1 MITFTNLHKINKIF
15 YFTTL
20 GLYLF
25 VYFGMLFQIVLGI
38 VQITI
43 AIILLAKM
51 RELSKE
57 KKRKIKLY
65 WLLVVITF
73 LLILTNSA
81 YVNDLGNFICLFL
94 FPMLIAT
101 YFYFLTANIT
111 SDSFL
116 KAEWKNL
123 ALFNYE
129 VDAKIL
135 EKYIPS
141 GTEIDLWNNK
151 CYVSLVGFMFRNTK
165 VLGLKVPFHINFEE
179 VNLRFYVKRFE
190 NGEWKRGVV
199 FIKEIVPKKAITF
212 IANTLYQEH
221 YETQKMRHEI
231 IENENTN
238 TFVYQW
244 KNKENWNTIQL
255 ETQKHPTEI
264 VTNSEAEFITEHYF
278 GYTKIDDEITF
289 EYKVQHPRWKQF
301 KVIDHKIDIDFQENY
316 GNDFEFLETT
326 IPNSIFLAEGSAIEV
341 KNKRK
346 LEIAH
351 LFTPR
356 GLNYEY

>member
-1 MITFTNLHKINKIF
+1 MN
-15 YFTTL
+15 
-20 GLYLF
+20 
-25 VYFGMLFQIVLGI
+25 
-38 VQITI
+38 
-43 AIILLAKM
+43 
-51 RELSKE
+51 
-57 KKRKIKLY
+57 
-65 WLLVVITF
+65 
-73 LLILTNSA
+73 
-81 YVNDLGNFICLFL
+81 
-94 FPMLIAT
+94 
-101 YFYFLTANIT
+101 
-111 SDSFL
+111 FL

-135 EKYIPS
+135 EKYVPA

-151 CYVSLVGFMFRNTK
+151 CYLSLVGFMFKNTK
-165 VLGLKVPFHINFEE
+165 VLGLKVPFHVDFEE

-212 IANTLYQEH
+212 IANTLYQEN

-255 ETQKHPTEI
+255 ETEKNTTEI
-264 VTNSEAEFITEHYF
+264 KVDSEAEFITEHYF
-278 GYTKIDDEITF
+278 GYTKIDLETTF
-289 EYKVQHPRWKQF
+289 EYEVQHPRWEQF
-301 KVIDHKIDIDFQENY
+301 EVLNYNVAIDFRKTY
-316 GNDFEFLETT
+316 SKDFEFLQNTNPT
-326 IPNSIFLAEGSAIEV
+326 SVFLAKGSDIKV

-346 LEIAH
+346 LETVFALEEAYH
-351 LFTPR
+351 
-356 GLNYEY
+356 